1 MRTIACVCI
10 LVLTTGGGLCGQRQ
24 STEDNESARVVAL
37 ENAWNQA
44 EAHGDSHAVE
54 LLLAPSFVYTDD
66 DGRFMDRASFLAE
79 IQRSK
84 HRYEQLTNEDQTV
97 YRHKDVAVVTG
108 IYREKLR
115 VKGKLTVLRG
125 RFTDT
130 WIKDHRE
137 WLCIASQTTLIAR

>member
-1 MRTIACVCI
+1 MRTIAHVCM
-10 LVLTTGGGLCGQRQ
+10 LVLATCAAFHGQRQ
-24 STEDNESARVVAL
+24 SMEDNESARVLAL

-44 EAHGDSHAVE
+44 EVHGDSQAVE

-66 DGRFMDRASFLAE
+66 DGRFMDRNSFLAE

-84 HRYEQLTNEDQTV
+84 HRYEQLANEEQAV

-108 IYREKLR
+108 IYREKTR
-115 VKGKLTVLRG
+115 IKGKVTLLRG

-137 WLCIASQTTLIAR
+137 WLCIASQTTSIAR